1 MKSEAIFIVAYDVKA
16 KFTPKCA
23 KVLENYGERLQQ
35 SVFMIYGEGMLK
47 DAVEDIN
54 KLNLKELNLL
64 VFEVK
69 TILGEEI
76 KHSKES
82 FHIL

>member
-1 MKSEAIFIVAYDVKA
+1 MKSEAIFIVTYDIKA

-35 SVFMIYGEGMLK
+35 SVFMICGERMLK
-47 DAVEDIN
+47 DAVKDIN
-54 KLNLKELNLL
+54 KLNLKELNIL

-69 TILGEEI
+69 TILNHNN
-76 KHSKES
+76 KKAKDNL
-82 FHIL
+82 ILL

>member
-1 MKSEAIFIVAYDVKA
+1 MTSEPIYIVAYDVKA
-16 KFTPKCA
+16 KYTQKCA

-35 SVFMIYGEGMLK
+35 SVFMIHGERMLK
-47 DAVEDIN
+47 DALEDIN

-69 TILGEEI
+69 NILSD
-76 KHSKES
+76 KYKPSKDK
-82 FHIL
+82 FIFM